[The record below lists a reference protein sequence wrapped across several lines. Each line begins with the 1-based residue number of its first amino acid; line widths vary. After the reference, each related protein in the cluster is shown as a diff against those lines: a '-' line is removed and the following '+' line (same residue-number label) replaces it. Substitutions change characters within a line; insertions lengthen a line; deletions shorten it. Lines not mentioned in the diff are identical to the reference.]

1 MSVIKDDFWLPEDA
15 DAEQERRSSRPT
27 LRKRRLSY
35 GVARISE
42 LFFQSAVRRGLGAL
56 SWLQPKSLKSR
67 FLIIPLTGP
76 LAAYAAL
83 IAFGDLQAPQWTLG
97 TFAASTL
104 FVVVTTGYLV
114 RQMLRPL
121 SDIAAAANRL
131 GIHGKVERLP
141 EDGPCEALMAAKAFN
156 SMSERVSSQVEER
169 IRLLTAFSHDM
180 QTPITR
186 MRLRVELADQFPEQE
201 KLLRDLR
208 EAERLV
214 RDGIAYARNSH
225 LSHEKDM
232 PTDLRSFIES
242 VVFDYQDTGRDV
254 TIDGKINGVR
264 TVKPAALRRI
274 LSNFIDNALKFAG
287 AAEIRVSK
295 SVNGQTVIAV
305 MDRGPGIAPELIE
318 SVKQPFVKLRQCL
331 GDNTPG
337 VGLGLAIA
345 QQLASEMNATL
356 MLENRPGG
364 GLAAQIVFKA
374 D

>member
-1 MSVIKDDFWLPEDA
+1 MSVIKDDFWLPEDGS
-15 DAEQERRSSRPT
+15 DE
-27 LRKRRLSY
+27 RKRLITSSTSKRKPL
-35 GVARISE
+35 GEHVARMSE
-42 LFFQSAVRRGLGAL
+42 LAFQSTGRSVVAL
-56 SWLQPKSLKSR
+56 VARLQPKSIKTRL
-67 FLIIPLTGP
+67 LIVPLIGP
-76 LAAYAAL
+76 LAAYTAL
-83 IAFGDLQAPQWTLG
+83 IAFGDIQAPRWTLG
-97 TFAASTL
+97 TLAASTL
-104 FVVVTTGYLV
+104 FVVATTGYLV

-121 SDIAAAANRL
+121 SEIAAAANRL
-131 GIHGKVERLP
+131 GIHGKIERLP
-141 EDGPCEALMAAKAFN
+141 EDGPCEALVAARAFN

-254 TIDGKINGVR
+254 TIDGTIRGVR

-295 SVNGQTVIAV
+295 TLSGQTVIAV
-305 MDRGPGIAPELIE
+305 MDRGPGIDPELIE
-318 SVKQPFVKLRQCL
+318 SVKKPFVKLRQCL

-345 QQLASEMNATL
+345 QQLACEMNATL
-356 MLENRPGG
+356 LLENRPGG
-364 GLAAQIVFKA
+364 GLVAQIVF
-374 D
+374 DPN